1 MTYAIKQSPIKITK
15 QEFQIETGKE
25 TLWNQSDI
33 EIAMRHMKMNCVIIT
48 GAYSYINTF
57 DVGTNMYWA
66 FKIEHGT
73 PIDHCVAVKCKLI
86 KHTHAYCSAFATDEE
101 SIMQAA

>member
-1 MTYAIKQSPIKITK
+1 
-15 QEFQIETGKE
+15 
-25 TLWNQSDI
+25 
-33 EIAMRHMKMNCVIIT
+33 MNCVIIT

-101 SIMQAA
+101 SIIQAA